1 MDSHGHSRVLDA
13 WKPAAASRLVRPVT
27 ASPIF
32 QAGHEGP
39 ILFARSHCPGPGQG
53 PYRPSGGMVLGTL
66 TTSFVPATCQCRAPW
81 GQRSSPRTDPVRAA
95 GRSAPPIFWS
105 NGFAEPRPSLGPVP
119 TRLDLGACEGTEQTR
134 PQQGGRRFEGA
145 RLT

>member
-1 MDSHGHSRVLDA
+1 MEVGA
-13 WKPAAASRLVRPVT
+13 PATTSLLAGRSPT
-27 ASPIF
+27 PPIF
-32 QAGHEGP
+32 QAGHEGSIP
-39 ILFARSHCPGPGQG
+39 FARSHCPGPGQG
-53 PYRPSGGMVLGTL
+53 PYRPSGRMVLKTL

-95 GRSAPPIFWS
+95 SGSAPPIFWS

-134 PQQGGRRFEGA
+134 PQQSGRQFEGA